1 MVTLLMKNLLIVN
14 NFKKLK
20 ELKVVISLLNW
31 MNYEDTIHCVESIE
45 GLSYTNFEIVLCDNA
60 SPNNSYEL
68 LKERFPH
75 LYIHQ
80 SKVNNGF
87 AEGHFANYQV
97 AKEKKADLFWIL
109 NSDLSLDVNA
119 LSALI
124 QAHEQYPNSI
134 LGSVS
139 LQPSKRELVDFGGAL
154 FTDAS
159 TKKLQYN
166 SWKGKPYAELK
177 AAYPS
182 VSSVES
188 VEGSSMLI
196 PMNIIEQHGFL
207 QLDFFMYAEETD
219 YCYCMRAKGIDSIVV
234 SDSLVFHH
242 NEGSSNFHP
251 RLKIITIYYR
261 RRNALRFSHEHLG
274 LSRWNMLNYQSG
286 FWGNLK
292 ALLKGFFAKEKENSF
307 YFALAC
313 FHAAFGIKGKRI
325 EPEKLL

>member
-1 MVTLLMKNLLIVN
+1 MNQNQQNDKDP
-14 NFKKLK
+14 F
-20 ELKVVISLLNW
+20 VVISLLNW
-31 MNYEDTIHCVESIE
+31 MNYEDTIQCVESIE
-45 GLSYTNFEIVLCDNA
+45 GLTYVNFEIVLCDNA

-68 LKERFPH
+68 LKSRFPH

-80 SKVNNGF
+80 AKVNNGF
-87 AEGHFANYQV
+87 AAGHFENYQV
-97 AKEKKADLFWIL
+97 AKEKQADLFWIL

-119 LSALI
+119 LSVLI
-124 QAHEQYPNSI
+124 QAYKQYPNSI

-139 LQPSKRELVDFGGAL
+139 LQPNNRELVDFGGAL

-177 AAYPS
+177 AAHPS

-219 YCYCMRAKGIDSIVV
+219 YCYRMRAKGIDSKVV
-234 SDSLVFHH
+234 SNSLVFHH

-261 RRNALRFSHEHLG
+261 RRNALRFSHEYLG
-274 LSRWNMLNYQSG
+274 LSRWKMLNYQSG
-286 FWGNLK
+286 LWGNLK
-292 ALLKGFFAKEKENSF
+292 AFLKGIFAKEKEISF

-313 FHAAFGIKGKRI
+313 FHAAFGIKGKKI
-325 EPEKLL
+325 DPEKLL